1 MLLRAVFRN
10 TVMNI
15 SLCNALLCRE
25 PTACG
30 LSGRPIIGRRQGWR
44 PRHPPRVS
52 RRGIC
57 RSSNAPSLLCV
68 RELRGLREYRKQLF
82 VGGISRCN
90 LHGRMSRLLGLYA
103 TSCFPLGRSLLLYR
117 GATALLCQQ
126 TCFDWGYRSRSKLV
140 PSLWKIGGAVLLV

>member
-52 RRGIC
+52 GRGIC
-57 RSSNAPSLLCV
+57 RSSSAPSLLCV

-117 GATALLCQQ
+117 GTTALLCQQ
-126 TCFDWGYRSRSKLV
+126 TCFDWGYSSRIKLV
-140 PSLWKIGGAVLLV
+140 PSLWK

>member
-25 PTACG
+25 SAACG

-44 PRHPPRVS
+44 PRHPPRV
-52 RRGIC
+52 RWGIC
-57 RSSNAPSLLCV
+57 RSTNAPSLLCV

-103 TSCFPLGRSLLLYR
+103 TSCFPLGRALPCGNR
-117 GATALLCQQ
+117 GRCSASVRRRASKNSASGALCARQPQLE
-126 TCFDWGYRSRSKLV
+126 
-140 PSLWKIGGAVLLV
+140 GAHLGPE